1 MTLESYGPD
10 APTSTGNVLTGNLD
24 TVWLLS
30 HHLYYQ
36 RKDDELSAMSFL
48 YRALEAACAAYASL
62 NLSLLHYITLHTFRR
77 QLNSWR
83 LNFTLE
89 HIIHISMLV

>member
-48 YRALEAACAAYASL
+48 HRALEAACAAYASL
-62 NLSLLHYITLHTFRR
+62 NLSLLHYITYIPSPAE
-77 QLNSWR
+77 QLKIELYIRAYYS
-83 LNFTLE
+83 
-89 HIIHISMLV
+89 H